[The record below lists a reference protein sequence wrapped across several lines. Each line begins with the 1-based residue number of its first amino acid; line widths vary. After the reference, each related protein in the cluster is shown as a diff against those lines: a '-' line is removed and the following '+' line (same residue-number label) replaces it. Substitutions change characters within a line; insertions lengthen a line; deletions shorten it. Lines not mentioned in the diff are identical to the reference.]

1 MKLGVEEFV
10 DHVIRTRP
18 DVVAFSVVT
27 MAYPVTRSLCRRL
40 RERGFDG
47 PIVLGGNHVT
57 ALPELALNQTG
68 ATAVVRN
75 EGEVS
80 FTRLVRALE
89 ASLPLAEVPGISWID
104 NGTYRA
110 TPNAPT
116 IANLDDIPFPAWDLM
131 PPKTFPDA
139 PHQLFSRQFPV
150 APVMTSR
157 GCPYT
162 CTYCASQGQWGRTWR
177 RRSLDNVMEEITLL
191 VEKYGVREIHFED
204 DEFLA
209 REDRV
214 LELCERLA
222 SSGLDLIWSLPNG
235 VRTNAI
241 NDRVAAAL
249 RRAGCY
255 EVGLGIDAPFEHQQ
269 ERVQKLRD
277 PGTTEMAIETLQ
289 RHGLQV
295 RGFWIIGH
303 DVDSEEDVEREIE
316 YILSLPTELGA
327 FGVSAPL
334 PGSPDFERFKRDVDL
349 ETFEWERISYFK
361 ALDGPRIPA
370 ERLQKLLRRLV
381 LRFYLRP
388 RQVRTILSRIR
399 PQQAE
404 FIAAGLY
411 RYLTGAVSTGTM

>member
-1 MKLGVEEFV
+1 
-10 DHVIRTRP
+10 
-18 DVVAFSVVT
+18 
-27 MAYPVTRSLCRRL
+27 
-40 RERGFDG
+40 
-47 PIVLGGNHVT
+47 
-57 ALPELALNQTG
+57 
-68 ATAVVRN
+68 
-75 EGEVS
+75 
-80 FTRLVRALE
+80 
-89 ASLPLAEVPGISWID
+89 
-104 NGTYRA
+104 
-110 TPNAPT
+110 
-116 IANLDDIPFPAWDLM
+116 
-131 PPKTFPDA
+131 
-139 PHQLFSRQFPV
+139 
-150 APVMTSR
+150 
-157 GCPYT
+157 
-162 CTYCASQGQWGRTWR
+162 
-177 RRSLDNVMEEITLL
+177 MEEITLL

-269 ERVQKLRD
+269 ERVQKLRA